1 MKHLLY
7 SLFLLIICWNIASAQ
22 TLQQDIDKAFEYYE
36 KSNYKKA
43 LLLFEKHFESIVESI
58 REDKDGLLNFL
69 NIMVKCCEETNQ
81 PEKAKELR
89 TYIEGLEAQLQPKN
103 NQIST
108 EVLAD
113 IVRSIPSPLEI
124 SFLIK
129 DLGIQ
134 YNKGLLNSTEDKTTN
149 YTTDFKK
156 ALNLGVYSADLGY
169 SNIYSQTQDAL
180 YFLNSIKKMADGLQ
194 IGDFFDFNALK
205 SAINSNNLDSLL
217 IVTNLNLK
225 RINENLQKR
234 ERANLTVL
242 IVTGGWLEMLY
253 ITCEVAKKTPNEL
266 LNNRI
271 GEQKLILD
279 QLMLLLSIY
288 EEENTKIKELRN
300 ELGELQKIYNNV
312 KIEFSQSKD
321 PTVTKEQNGILIV
334 EDNTSNKI
342 NLTDKDLDNILK
354 TTIKIR
360 NKIISDEN

>member
-1 MKHLLY
+1 MKKLAF
-7 SLFLLIICWNIASAQ
+7 LFIV
-22 TLQQDIDKAFEYYE
+22 
-36 KSNYKKA
+36 A
-43 LLLFEKHFESIVESI
+43 LLVGACGGDSKKNSKKSGTDNKENTENKSDNPPIS
-58 REDKDGLLNFL
+58 KD
-69 NIMVKCCEETNQ
+69 
-81 PEKAKELR
+81 
-89 TYIEGLEAQLQPKN
+89 
-103 NQIST
+103 
-108 EVLAD
+108 VLAD

-134 YNKGLLNSTEDKTTN
+134 YNKGLLNSTDKTAS

-194 IGDFFDFNALK
+194 IGEFFDFNTIKELAT
-205 SAINSNNLDSLL
+205 NSNNLDSLL
-217 IVTNLNLK
+217 IVTNLNLE

-234 ERANLTVL
+234 ERADLTVL

-271 GEQKLILD
+271 GEQKIILD
-279 QLMLLLSIY
+279 QLMLLLSFY
-288 EEENTKIKELRN
+288 EEENAKIKELRN

-312 KIEFSQSKD
+312 KIEFSQSEE
-321 PTVTKEQNGILIV
+321 PTVTKEENGILIV
-334 EDNTSNKI
+334 EDNTSSKI

-354 TTIKIR
+354 TSIKIR
-360 NKIISDEN
+360 DKIIN